1 MRKRFAAG
9 AFVFAVLVV
18 SCGDSNGS
26 DSAAADGGGTDANR
40 DDGALSDGGGEG
52 GNSSDSGPIPP
63 PGSVCTSTV
72 TLADVSAPTTV
83 VGKAGGPPCSEAG
96 LQTALDVGGVITF
109 ACGGTAANPFVIK
122 MTAERTVDKTTV
134 IDGGGTIVLSGD
146 MKARI
151 LKIGHGDFTEK
162 ATMIT
167 VQKLTFRDGRTTDV
181 VNTTS
186 TATGGAAIYRV
197 GAQLTVV
204 DCTFQGNIGPVTGQD
219 VAGGAIY
226 SIGGGA
232 TKISGSTFSGN
243 ACSNG
248 GALGNL
254 GVANLTIFNSTFDGN
269 TATGLNANPGNG
281 GNGGAISFDGPAS
294 SGCNGS
300 VAMPPY
306 TPIDITVCG
315 ATFHANHAGIGAF
328 GGAIFRTVDTTCVPK
343 NTGPVTI
350 DKSTFDAN
358 TADNSGA
365 LYLHQIDLTMT
376 NSTVSNNVAKGAGG
390 VRVEGAA
397 AADVTINLTNVTIAN
412 NTATDGLGGGFY
424 FGSNIAGGTLANLTV
439 AGNEVKTTSGNM
451 YATFGAGFMG
461 TTGTI
466 ALYNSIIANNKKPAP
481 TSGDSANCEATFTA
495 GAGNIE
501 FLPGPASP
509 DPHKC
514 TSNSTIIDPQLAPLA
529 DNGGPTK
536 TMAVPKTSPA
546 VGKGASNCQT
556 TDQRG
561 MPRTTPC
568 SAGALEP

>member
-1 MRKRFAAG
+1 MSAT
-9 AFVFAVLVV
+9 
-18 SCGDSNGS
+18 SCGDSNS
-26 DSAAADGGGTDANR
+26 DGNPGPGGGVDGGGG
-40 DDGALSDGGGEG
+40 DDGSASGGDGSAGLEGGGD
-52 GNSSDSGPIPP
+52 GNPNSDSGPITP
-63 PGSVCTSTV
+63 PGTVCTSAV
-72 TLADVSAPTTV
+72 TLANVSAPTTV
-83 VGKAGGPPCSEAG
+83 VGGASGPPCTQAG
-96 LQTALDVGGVITF
+96 LQTALGTGGVITF
-109 ACGGTAANPFVIK
+109 ACGGTVASPFVIK
-122 MTAERTVDKTTV
+122 MATELTVDKTTV
-134 IDGGGTIVLSGD
+134 IDGGGTVVLSGD
-146 MKARI
+146 MKTRI
-151 LKIGHGDFTEK
+151 LKIGHGDFTEQ
-162 ATMIT
+162 ATLIT
-167 VQKLTFRDGRTTDV
+167 VQNLTFRDGHTTDV
-181 VNTTS
+181 VNTSS
-186 TATGGAAIYRV
+186 TAMGGAAIYRV

-204 DCTFQGNIGPVTGQD
+204 DCTFLNNVGPVTGQD

-254 GVANLTIFNSTFDGN
+254 GNLNLTIFNSTFDGN

-294 SGCNGS
+294 TGCNGS
-300 VAMPPY
+300 VATPPY

-315 ATFHANHAGIGAF
+315 ATFHANHAGVGAF

-376 NSTVSNNVAKGAGG
+376 DSTVSNNVAKGAGG

-397 AADVTINLTNVTIAN
+397 AADVTINFTNVTIAN
-412 NTATDGLGGGFY
+412 NTATNGLGGGFY

-451 YATFGAGFMG
+451 YAVFGAGFIG
-461 TTGTI
+461 TPGTI
-466 ALYNSIIANNKKPAP
+466 ALYNSIVANNKKPAP
-481 TSGDSANCEATFTA
+481 ASGDSADCEATFTA
-495 GAGNIE
+495 GSGNVE
-501 FLPGPASP
+501 FLPSPAVA

-514 TSNSTIIDPQLAPLA
+514 TSNSTVIDPGLGPLQ

-546 VGKGASNCQT
+546 VGKGAGNCPA